1 MHDMTFI
8 IELVFLAGFTM
19 SLDAAQMYDI
29 HNVIDCRRMLPMVIL
44 DYKADDGNCY
54 IGIITEKTENI

>member
-1 MHDMTFI
+1 
-8 IELVFLAGFTM
+8 M
-19 SLDAAQMYDI
+19 SLDAAQMYGI

-54 IGIITEKTENI
+54 IGIITEKTENIWWNY